1 MKNFIFYIFTFF
13 TTLVFAQKPTEL
25 NWNYIDFIKND
36 VNKVSKYSIPLR
48 KNGKVK
54 KRDST
59 LLFNKQIDLKNKTVF
74 GIESSLVVV
83 THVGTHLTWNKFK
96 DYYTENGLILKTTS
110 SPLEIEKT
118 KKFGFIEYDESVG
131 ETIYEY
137 DINENLKRKEYRTIN
152 NHYSIYKSSKDTT
165 LHLKSIYR
173 PQIYE
178 YVFNSD
184 NQEIKQYNTV
194 DSTRYLKTKSY
205 NPKNKTDAVICSYCH
220 SKYLNI
226 EWKYDETKKLI
237 EWISYTRENKLHT
250 KRYYYY
256 DNQNRL
262 KKQIDS
268 TGWYV
273 YNKPIWEST
282 KTYEYGLDKTT
293 ETINNNTESRFG
305 AYYKQEITVLDTDKN
320 VIRECKLAND
330 QKECS
335 DYSYEWKNGK
345 LIEKTVTK
353 SNGEIIKQKFEYNNR
368 NLLTEES
375 EYQNG
380 KRTELI
386 RYYYE

>member
-1 MKNFIFYIFTFF
+1 M
-13 TTLVFAQKPTEL
+13 
-25 NWNYIDFIKND
+25 NWNYNDFKEND
-36 VNKVSKYSIPLR
+36 INKVSKYSIPLR
-48 KNGKVK
+48 NNGKVK
-54 KRDST
+54 RRDST
-59 LLFNKQIDLKNKTVF
+59 LLFTKEIDLDKNIIF
-74 GIESSLVVV
+74 GIESYLVIV
-83 THVGTHLTWNKFK
+83 THGNSHLIWERFK
-96 DYYTENGLILKTTS
+96 NYYNENGLILKETS

-118 KKFGFIEYDESVG
+118 KKFGFIEFDESVS
-131 ETIYEY
+131 ETIYKY
-137 DINENLKRKEYRTIN
+137 DINEKLKRKEYRNIN
-152 NHYSIYKSSKDTT
+152 NHYSIYESSKDTT
-165 LHLKSIYR
+165 FHLKSIYR
-173 PQIYE
+173 PEIYE
-178 YVFNSD
+178 YVYNSD
-184 NQEIKQYNTV
+184 NQEIKQYHSV
-194 DSTRYLKTKSY
+194 DSTRHLKPKSY
-205 NPKNKTDAVICSYCH
+205 NPENKTDAVTCSYCH

-226 EWKYDETKKLI
+226 ECKYDDTKKLV

-250 KRYYYY
+250 KKYYYY

-282 KTYEYGLDKTT
+282 KTYEYNLDKTT
-293 ETINNNTESRFG
+293 ETINNNTESMFG
-305 AYYKQEITVLDTDKN
+305 AYYKQEIIVLDTDKN
-320 VIRECKLAND
+320 VIRECKLTND

-345 LIEKTVTK
+345 LIERTVTK
-353 SNGEIIKQKFEYNNR
+353 SNGEIIKQKFEYNDR

>member
-1 MKNFIFYIFTFF
+1 MKNFTFYIFTFF
-13 TTLVFAQKPTEL
+13 TTLVFAQKSDEI
-25 NWNYIDFIKND
+25 NWNYNDFKKND
-36 VNKVSKYSIPLR
+36 INKVSKYFIPLK
-48 KNGKVK
+48 KNGKA
-54 KRDST
+54 KRKDST
-59 LLFNKQIDLKNKTVF
+59 LLFIREIDLDKNIVF
-74 GIESSLVVV
+74 GTESNLVIV
-83 THVGTHLTWNKFK
+83 THLGSHLTWNRFK
-96 DYYTENGLILKTTS
+96 NYYNENGLILKETS
-110 SPLEIEKT
+110 SPLEIKKT
-118 KKFGFIEYDESVG
+118 KKFGFIKYDESVS
-131 ETIYEY
+131 EVIYKY
-137 DINENLKRKEYRTIN
+137 DINENLKRKEYRNIN
-152 NHYSIYKSSKDTT
+152 NHYSIYELSKDTT
-165 LHLKSIYR
+165 FHLKSIDR

-178 YVFNSD
+178 YTYNSD
-184 NQEIKQYNTV
+184 NQEIKQYLSV

-205 NPKNKTDAVICSYCH
+205 NPENKTDAVTCTYCH

-226 EWKYDETKKLI
+226 EWKYDNEKKLI

-250 KRYYYY
+250 KKYYYY

-273 YNKPIWEST
+273 YNKPIWKST
-282 KTYEYGLDKTT
+282 KIYEYGLNKTT
-293 ETINNNTESRFG
+293 ETTHNNTESSFG

-320 VIRECKLAND
+320 VIRECKLANN

-335 DYSYEWKNGK
+335 DYLYEWKNGK
-345 LIEKTVTK
+345 LIERTTTK